1 MSSSPDV
8 IVVGAGLIGCAVAHA
23 LSRAGAAVCVLDAHV
38 PGSGAS
44 QASAGMLC
52 PYIEGEH
59 DPVLQALGAES
70 LALYDGFIAR
80 AQRDSAMAVPYVRDG
95 PLQVA
100 DTDDAADA
108 LRHIAE
114 RLYLQGVPCQFME
127 GAAVH
132 EIEPM
137 ATTQQAALLIE
148 VHGAVRVRDLVEALR
163 VAAVHHGTRFLHAE
177 RVARVLRAE
186 GGLAVETHA
195 RTFSAPHVIVTAGA
209 WSMQLPVESHPVI
222 PTHPVRGQLLRLQT
236 LGAAL
241 RRVVWG
247 RECYLVPWG
256 DEVLVG
262 ATSEQAGFD
271 ARATVA
277 GVAHLCRAAQAVV
290 PQLDE
295 ATFSEVRVGLR
306 PGSPDGL
313 PFIGASTHAPGLIY
327 ATGHY
332 RHGALLAPLTADLV
346 TRVVQDAAA
355 PVPAAL
361 SAARFSL

>member
-1 MSSSPDV
+1 VSSSPDV

-23 LSRAGAAVCVLDAHV
+23 LSRAGAAVCVLDANV

-52 PYIEGEH
+52 PYIEGEE

-70 LALYDGFIAR
+70 LALYDAFIAR
-80 AQRDSAMAVPYVRDG
+80 TQRDSDLTVPYVRDG
-95 PLQVA
+95 TLQVA
-100 DTDDAADA
+100 DNDEDADA
-108 LRHIAE
+108 LRHTAE
-114 RLYLQGVPCQFME
+114 RLYAHGVPCQFVE
-127 GAAVH
+127 GDAVRD
-132 EIEPM
+132 IEPM

-163 VAAVHHGTRFLHAE
+163 VGAIHHGARFMHAE
-177 RVARVLRAE
+177 RVARVLRAD

-195 RTFSAPHVIVTAGA
+195 RTFAAPHVIVTAGA
-209 WSMQLPVESHPVI
+209 WSMQLPVEGHPVI

-236 LGAAL
+236 HGSAL

-277 GVAHLCRAAQAVV
+277 GVTHLCRAAQVVV
-290 PQLDE
+290 PQLAD

-306 PGSPDGL
+306 PGSPDGMPL
-313 PFIGASTHAPGLIY
+313 IGASSHAPGLIY

-332 RHGALLAPLTADLV
+332 RHGALLAPLTAELV
-346 TRVVQDAAA
+346 ARVVQDAAA